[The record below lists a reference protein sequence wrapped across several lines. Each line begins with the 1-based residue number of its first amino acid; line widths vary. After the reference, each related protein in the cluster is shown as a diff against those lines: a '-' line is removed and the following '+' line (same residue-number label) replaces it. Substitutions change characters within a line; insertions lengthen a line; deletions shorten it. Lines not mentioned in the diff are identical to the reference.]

1 MYSKLDRLEKNGLN
15 LPVNAGS
22 CVKLASY
29 LNKELDDD
37 KQFFSHHEDAVT
49 LKEVV
54 EKIDNNKR
62 TLKKNQ
68 EKFYSLS
75 YNPSQKEIAHLVYL
89 ATGKKVTN
97 LSELTGEEK
106 VKVFAEFKNYI
117 RDCMDIYARNF
128 NRDRTLSAEDLV
140 YFGRIEEYRHYS
152 YKDEEVRLGLKE
164 RGQLKEGLNLHAH
177 IIVSRMDVTQTIA
190 LSPRAKSKGNT
201 NFLNG
206 KEVKNGFNMKEWQK
220 ECFEHFSNKFRYIYT
235 TDERFYD
242 DNVSY
247 EKHKSRIKKVIMNE
261 VMEDM
266 HEEHKLLS
274 GMRKINMIIHPSK
287 KAMSLYIMK
296 RVKDILS
303 ENESVI

>member
-1 MYSKLDRLEKNGLN
+1 MYSKLDWLEKNELN
-15 LPVNAGS
+15 LPINAGS

-29 LNKELDDD
+29 LDKESDGNK
-37 KQFFSHHEDAVT
+37 QYFSQHEDYVS
-49 LKEVV
+49 LSKVI

-89 ATGKKVTN
+89 TTGKKVTD
-97 LSELTGEEK
+97 LAELTDEEK
-106 VKVFAEFKNYI
+106 AKVFTEFRNYV
-117 RDCMDIYARNF
+117 RDCMEIYARSF
-128 NRDRTLSAEDLV
+128 NRERTLSAEDLV

-152 YKDEEVRLGLKE
+152 YKDEEVRLGLRE

-190 LSPRAKSKGNT
+190 LSPRAKSTGNT
-201 NFLNG
+201 NLLNG
-206 KEVKNGFNMKEWQK
+206 KEVKNGFNMKEWQV

-235 TDERFYD
+235 ADERFYEHAG
-242 DNVSY
+242 Y
-247 EKHKSRIKKVIMNE
+247 GKYKSQIRNKIMHE

-266 HEEHKLLS
+266 YEERKLLS
-274 GMRKINMIIHPSK
+274 GVKKINTIIHPSK
-287 KAMSLYIMK
+287 KTVTLYLMRKIK
-296 RVKDILS
+296 NILS

>member
-1 MYSKLDRLEKNGLN
+1 MDKESDG
-15 LPVNAGS
+15 
-22 CVKLASY
+22 
-29 LNKELDDD
+29 NK
-37 KQFFSHHEDAVT
+37 QYFSQHEDYVS
-49 LKEVV
+49 LSKVI

-89 ATGKKVTN
+89 TTGKKVTD
-97 LSELTGEEK
+97 LAELTDEEK
-106 VKVFAEFKNYI
+106 AKVFTEFRNYV
-117 RDCMDIYARNF
+117 RDCMEIYARSF
-128 NRDRTLSAEDLV
+128 NRERTLSAEDLV

-152 YKDEEVRLGLKE
+152 YKDEEVRLGLRE

-190 LSPRAKSKGNT
+190 LSPRAKSTGNT
-201 NFLNG
+201 NLLNG
-206 KEVKNGFNMKEWQK
+206 KEVKNGFNMKEWQV

-235 TDERFYD
+235 ADERFYEHAG
-242 DNVSY
+242 Y
-247 EKHKSRIKKVIMNE
+247 GKYKSQIRNKIMHE

-266 HEEHKLLS
+266 YEERKLLS
-274 GMRKINMIIHPSK
+274 GVKKINTIIHPSK
-287 KAMSLYIMK
+287 KTVTLYLMRKIK
-296 RVKDILS
+296 NILS